1 MAKRKTG
8 RDISGIIVINKPLG
22 LSSNHVLQRVKK
34 LFNANKAGHTGA
46 LDPEASGVLPICI
59 GESTKFSQVLLES
72 DKGYETTGTLGEIRS
87 TGDKEGEVLETK
99 PIPKISS
106 EIIES
111 ILCGFR
117 GPVVQVPP
125 MFSALKMNGRPLYE
139 LARKGD
145 MSQEEMQAI
154 VEKKRR
160 TIHIHTLRLNGF
172 TDTTIDLS
180 VRCSKGTYIRTLVE
194 DIGQTLGC
202 GGYVSR
208 LHRTHS
214 GPYSSELMHTL
225 EELEA
230 IAEQGFEALDALL
243 LPTETAIPPDW
254 PTVELDAD
262 ETWRIQCGKPINT
275 GLSETPSV
283 QLWTV
288 ESGVRTLVGIG
299 RIANGV
305 LRAKRLMQTDL

>member
-1 MAKRKTG
+1 MAKRKSG

-22 LSSNHVLQRVKK
+22 LTSNAVLQRVKK
-34 LFNANKAGHTGA
+34 LFDANKAGHTGA

-72 DKGYETTGTLGEIRS
+72 DKGYSTTGTLGEIRS
-87 TGDKEGEVLETK
+87 TGDKEGEVLETR
-99 PIPKISS
+99 PIPLLSS
-106 EIIES
+106 DIIES
-111 ILCGFR
+111 VLCDFR

-139 LARKGD
+139 LARKG
-145 MSQEEMQAI
+145 MSQEEMRVIA
-154 VEKKRR
+154 EKKRR
-160 TIHIHTLRLNGF
+160 TIQIH
-172 TDTTIDLS
+172 DLS
-180 VRCSKGTYIRTLVE
+180 LESFTETTFDLNVLCSKGTYIRILVE
-194 DIGQTLGC
+194 DIGEALDSGA
-202 GGYVSR
+202 YVSR

-214 GPYSSELMHTL
+214 GPYTSDLMYTL
-225 EELEA
+225 DELEL
-230 IAEQGFEALDALL
+230 IAEQGFDALDALL

-254 PTVELDAD
+254 PFVELDAD

-275 GLSETPSV
+275 GLSDAASV

-288 ESGVRTLVGIG
+288 ESGARMLVGIG